1 MANCSDAAVMAS
13 FCEGVLQ
20 LVAGAVSPKLVWEGA
35 QKRGMTALELSNLAA
50 RDPRA
55 VAELMWL

>member
-35 QKRGMTALELSNLAA
+35 LELSNLAT
-50 RDPRA
+50 RHPRA